1 MIGVLDLEANNVD
14 TGEAAAIT
22 NRLRLSL
29 SQTMFFRLI
38 ERANMDQILDEVGF
52 QLTGACDTDECIVQV
67 GKILGARKMVAGSVS
82 KVGTMYTLQIRL
94 IDIETSEID
103 KEVVHD
109 VFGGIEEVLTQATLS
124 VARQLAGL
132 DETQILQPQIQ
143 PATGGGAASIS
154 VTSDPPNAN
163 VTIGGELKGTTPLE
177 INVAAGS
184 HEVIVELDGY
194 AVQTRT
200 VQLTGGTTKTENF
213 TLISHPPQEL
223 QTSCLMVRR
232 RVRHQ

>member
-14 TGEAAAIT
+14 AGEAAAIT
-22 NRLRLSL
+22 NRLRLAL
-29 SQTMFFRLI
+29 SQTQVFRLI
-38 ERANMDQILDEVGF
+38 ERANMDQILEEVGF

-82 KVGTMYTLQIRL
+82 KVGNMYTLQIRL

-103 KEVVHD
+103 LEVVDD
-109 VFGGIEEVLTQATLS
+109 VFGGIEEVLTDATLS

-132 DETQILQPQIQ
+132 DETQVIQAQIQ
-143 PATGGGAASIS
+143 PPTGGGGASSIS
-154 VTSDPPNAN
+154 VDSDPTGAT
-163 VTIGGELKGTTPLE
+163 VTISGEFKGTTPLQ
-177 INVAAGS
+177 ISVAAGS

-200 VQLTGGTTKTENF
+200 VVLTGGTTKTESFILAEVPSGFLN
-213 TLISHPPQEL
+213 I
-223 QTSCLMVRR
+223 TSSPA
-232 RVRHQ
+232 